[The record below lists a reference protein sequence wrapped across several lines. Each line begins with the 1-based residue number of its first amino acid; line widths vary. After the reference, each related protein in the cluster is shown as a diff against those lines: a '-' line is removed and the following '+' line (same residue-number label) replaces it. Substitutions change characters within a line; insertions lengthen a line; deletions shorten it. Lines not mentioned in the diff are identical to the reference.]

1 MFQLSFFHIVLFF
14 VVHMVRRKKN
24 QVKKASSTRGDTTK
38 DLIRSAFEDT
48 VGFKQFLQEQAWFHL
63 LLTIL
68 PVYFY
73 MQQPSIAEHICVLY
87 IYHLCIRTA
96 QNKINP
102 QNTPVDFHLPFFV
115 LSLLVS
121 VQHNQIGRQHVPH
134 TYLAML
140 MYAMVH
146 MYAKP
151 NITTTSSIVN
161 DVILSHL
168 LFFVFRAS

>member
-63 LLTIL
+63 LFTIL

-73 MQQPSIAEHICVLY
+73 MQQPSIA
-87 IYHLCIRTA
+87 
-96 QNKINP
+96 
-102 QNTPVDFHLPFFV
+102 
-115 LSLLVS
+115 
-121 VQHNQIGRQHVPH
+121 
-134 TYLAML
+134 
-140 MYAMVH
+140 
-146 MYAKP
+146 
-151 NITTTSSIVN
+151 
-161 DVILSHL
+161 
-168 LFFVFRAS
+168 

>member
-24 QVKKASSTRGDTTK
+24 QASEGQKGCDTK
-38 DLIRSAFEDT
+38 DLIRSSFEDAI
-48 VGFKQFLQEQAWFHL
+48 GFKHILQEQAWLHL
-63 LLTIL
+63 LLTIV
-68 PVYFY
+68 PVYFFI
-73 MQQPSIAEHICVLY
+73 QQPSIAEHICVLY

-102 QNTPVDFHLPFFV
+102 QNTPVDFHLPFLV
-115 LSLLVS
+115 LALLVS

-134 TYLAML
+134 TYFAML
-140 MYAMVH
+140 TYAIYH

-151 NITTTSSIVN
+151 NITTTTSIVN
-161 DVILSHL
+161 DVALSHL

>member
-24 QVKKASSTRGDTTK
+24 QANTPQKGCDTK
-38 DLIRSAFEDT
+38 DLIRASFEDAI
-48 VGFKQFLQEQAWFHL
+48 GFKPFLREHAWFHL
-63 LLTIL
+63 LMTLL

-73 MQQPSIAEHICVLY
+73 IQQPSIAEHICVLY

-102 QNTPVDFHLPFFV
+102 QNTPVDFHLPFLV

-121 VQHNQIGRQHVPH
+121 IQHNQINRRHVPH
-134 TYLAML
+134 TYFAML
-140 MYAMVH
+140 TYAIYH

-151 NITTTSSIVN
+151 NTTTTTSIVN
-161 DVILSHL
+161 DVALTHL